1 MSADLTMRLMDFLDK
16 GVTASHAA
24 ASAMTMLE
32 KKGFKRFFERKGWIL
47 PIGTKGYVV
56 RDDSSIIA
64 FRMGRH
70 SPAED
75 GFRIVGAHTDVPG
88 LRVKPCGAY
97 KKEGYKLLGVEI
109 YGGPILA
116 SWLDRDLTLAGRV
129 FLKNNNGSAPQTRL
143 FNFEKPLCRIPQL
156 AIHLNRGVNDDG
168 LKLNKQTHLPP
179 LCGIDDGE
187 PFEMEK
193 IRDRIADLAGCS
205 ADDIVDFRLEA
216 VDTQKAALCGFDG
229 DFYASGRIDN
239 LGGSF
244 TSLMAFLAASDTPD
258 ATQVLALF
266 DSEEIGSATLN
277 GASSNFIDSILERL
291 AGNRENFMRALAGS
305 IIISND
311 GAHAVHPNYAELHE
325 PKHKPVLNGG
335 PVLKMNSSERY
346 ITQSAGAPYFINL
359 CRLHNVP
366 LQRIVVRSDLP
377 CGSTIGPIISSRLG
391 VMGADI
397 GLPMLSMH
405 SIRETGGTK
414 DAELMI
420 KALAAHFG

>member
-1 MSADLTMRLMDFLDK
+1 MSVETTMRLMDFLDK
-16 GVTASHAA
+16 GVTSAHATAA
-24 ASAMTMLE
+24 AVAMLE
-32 KKGFKRFFERKGWIL
+32 EKGFKRFSERKGWVL
-47 PIGTKGYVV
+47 PTGAKGYVV

-64 FRMGRH
+64 FRLGRR
-70 SPAED
+70 SPAEN

-88 LRVKPCGAY
+88 LRVKPYGAY

-116 SWLDRDLTLAGRV
+116 SWLDRDLTLAGRA
-129 FLKNNNGSAPQTRL
+129 FIKSDDGAAPQTRL
-143 FNFEKPLCRIPQL
+143 FNFEKPLCRIPQV
-156 AIHLNRGVNDDG
+156 AIHLNRGVNDEG
-168 LKLNKQTHLPP
+168 LKLNKQSHLPP
-179 LCGIDDGE
+179 LCGIDDGA
-187 PFEMEK
+187 PFEMEN
-193 IRDRIADLAGCS
+193 IRERIAALAAC
-205 ADDIVDFRLEA
+205 APEDIIDFRLEA

-244 TSLMAFLAASDTPD
+244 TSLQAFLSASESPE

-277 GASSNFIDSILERL
+277 GAASNFIDVILERL

-305 IIISND
+305 IMISND
-311 GAHAVHPNYAELHE
+311 GAHAVHPNYAEMHE
-325 PKHKPVLNGG
+325 PKHKPLLNGG
-335 PVLKMNSSERY
+335 PVLKMNSNERY

-359 CRLHNVP
+359 CRMHDIP

-377 CGSTIGPIISSRLG
+377 CGSTIGPIVSSRLG

-397 GLPMLSMH
+397 GLPK
-405 SIRETGGTK
+405 IGR
-414 DAELMI
+414 
-420 KALAAHFG
+420 AHV